1 MLQRFAAAVLLA
13 TVVCSLNAACKK
25 SEAQSMAERKQQ
37 FQAQQRRKA
46 IENYQQ
52 ILKKYPDSEF
62 AAKAQERLRAMNAQ
76 APAGG
81 TK

>member
-1 MLQRFAAAVLLA
+1 MLQRFAVAVVLA
-13 TVVCSLNAACKK
+13 TVCSLSAACKK
-25 SEAQSMAERKQQ
+25 SEAQSMVERKQQ
-37 FQAQQRRKA
+37 FQAQQRKKA
-46 IENYQQ
+46 VENYQQ

-76 APAGG
+76 APGAG